1 MNTAVWEILMIRLL
15 AVIVLLS
22 STLAQSADAG
32 HYRKNPPKECKTI
45 DPGDF
50 TFPPITMLK
59 PAATDSCKASPHAE
73 VWVKCRIDS
82 TGKAFQSKVV
92 WCSIDDTTFETTAL
106 EYVNTTIFDSIW
118 TGYHGREGWLYHM
131 VLFRQQDDHKC
142 AIHESTPSDTG
153 YVPVEVLPEMIK
165 QVQPAYPR
173 DARHRNASG
182 TVWVKALV
190 SKFGTVEQVKI
201 GHSSGDA
208 YLDNAALLS
217 GYRNK
222 YKPAIQRKKPV
233 AVWVMYRV
241 DFKLTNR

>member
-1 MNTAVWEILMIRLL
+1 MIQTIRIVGCLMFGLLIL
-15 AVIVLLS
+15 VDS
-22 STLAQSADAG
+22 SDAG
-32 HYRKNPPKECKTI
+32 HYRKNPPAECKTI

-59 PAATDSCKASPHAE
+59 PAASDSCKASPHAE
-73 VWVKCRIDS
+73 VWVRCRIDS

-106 EYVNTTIFDSIW
+106 EYVNTTTFDSIW

-142 AIHESTPSDTG
+142 AIHEPSLPDTA
-153 YVPVEVLPEMIK
+153 YVPVEVMPEMIS
-165 QVQPAYPR
+165 QARPAYPR
-173 DARHRNASG
+173 DAKFRNATG
-182 TVWVKALV
+182 TVWVKSLV
-190 SKFGTVEQVKI
+190 SKFGTVEQVMI
-201 GHSSGDA
+201 GRSSGDA

-222 YKPAIQRKKPV
+222 FKPAKQKGRPV
-233 AVWVMYRV
+233 AIWVTYRI
-241 DFKLTNR
+241 DFKLENR